1 MSQPLHLRHLAVI
14 RDIATVS
21 RVPHYVHFTFPNYK
35 IKVEQGDVEWEA
47 VEIVKPGKAKGNERV
62 TAVAELDEFGF
73 PDLDKTKFVSK
84 QHCATLEQCVE
95 ADKRS
100 LFSLK
105 GQDPMVVKSV
115 DGTLGR
121 VAFYKKQVVY

>member
-14 RDIATVS
+14 RDVATVS

-35 IKVEQGDVEWEA
+35 IKVERGDVEWEA
-47 VEIVKPGKAKGNERV
+47 VESVKPGKAEGNERV
-62 TAVAELDEFGF
+62 TAVAELDDYGF
-73 PDLDKTKFVSK
+73 PILDKNKFSGK
-84 QHCATLEQCVE
+84 QRCATLAQCVE
-95 ADKRS
+95 ADKRT

-105 GQDPMVVKSV
+105 GQDPMVISHP

-121 VAFYKKQVVY
+121 ASNQNRQGIY